1 MAELAEIGGFP
12 PLMADSIEMTES
24 IEMADPIILVLHYL
38 SAIFVVLHHLINLIC
53 TGPVLILTT
62 VVALPYLKMK
72 FSKPTNAKCQTCQ
85 EDFDVDPFNFDQEPE
100 RERREQDFVEI
111 VESSDEEMD
120 DEADSGFVGSTQGEI
135 SLEINRSNQIQRYT
149 CSLKI
154 HFCAILV

>member
-1 MAELAEIGGFP
+1 MADLTELGGFP
-12 PLMADSIEMTES
+12 PLIADSIEMTDSIVVEDS

-72 FSKPTNAKCQTCQ
+72 FSKPTNAKCQACQ

-100 RERREQDFVEI
+100 REQDFVEI

-120 DEADSGFVGSTQGEI
+120 DEADSGFVGSTHEEI

-149 CSLKI
+149 C
-154 HFCAILV
+154 